1 MIQRFANSAEEVSA
15 MTTGKL
21 RQNFLIEDLMQ
32 EDKFSLTYSH
42 YDRAII
48 GGVIP
53 VNNELELPNFDNLR
67 SDYFLER
74 RELGVIN
81 IGGPGEIIIKGSV
94 FQLDRL
100 DAVYAGKGSK
110 KVIFKS
116 ISAANPAKYY
126 LFSTPAHQTY
136 PAALIRKEDASPVN
150 IGSAETANERSIYK
164 YIYLQGQRS
173 CQLVMGLTLLKQGSV
188 WNTMPSHT
196 HDRRMEAYFYFD
208 VPENQVVFHFMGQ
221 PQETRHLVVQNNQ
234 AVISPPWSI
243 HSGCGTSN
251 YGFIWAMAGENQ
263 DYSDMDAVEIKDL
276 R

>member
-1 MIQRFANSAEEVSA
+1 
-15 MTTGKL
+15 
-21 RQNFLIEDLMQ
+21 
-32 EDKFSLTYSH
+32 
-42 YDRAII
+42 
-48 GGVIP
+48 
-53 VNNELELPNFDNLR
+53 
-67 SDYFLER
+67 
-74 RELGVIN
+74 
-81 IGGPGEIIIKGSV
+81 
-94 FQLDRL
+94 
-100 DAVYAGKGSK
+100 
-110 KVIFKS
+110 
-116 ISAANPAKYY
+116 
-126 LFSTPAHQTY
+126 

-208 VPENQVVFHFMGQ
+208 VPEQQVVFHFMGQ

>member
-32 EDKFSLTYSH
+32 EDKFSFTYSH

-53 VNNELELPNFDNLR
+53 VNNELVLPNFDNLR

-81 IGGPGEIIIKGSV
+81 IGGPGEIIIEDSV

-136 PAALIRKEDASPVN
+136 PSALIRKEDASPVN

-196 HDRRMEAYFYFD
+196 HNRRMEAYFYFD

-263 DYSDMDAVEIKDL
+263 DYSDMDAVEIRDL